1 MLRWK
6 RISRYS
12 SPEQYVFATDSPR
25 AGENRG
31 RQPICLATVMRHH
44 IQPAAKR
51 VGITKRIAWHTFRRT
66 YSTLLHKNGED
77 VKTVQELLR
86 HGSSKVTMDVY
97 AQAITSAKRNAQQ
110 KVVSILREEMPE
122 TLCVPGISPA
132 NFTGSPKL
140 LKRLGVP
147 DGI

>member
-1 MLRWK
+1 M
-6 RISRYS
+6 SRYTS
-12 SPEQYVFATDSPR
+12 AEQYVFATDSPR

-31 RQPICLATVMRHH
+31 RQPICLATVMRHY

-51 VGITKRIAWHTFRRT
+51 VGITKRIGWHTFRRT
-66 YSTLLHKNGED
+66 YSSLLHKNGEV
-77 VKTVQELLR
+77 VKVVQELLR

-97 AQAITSAKRNAQQ
+97 AQAVTSAKRNAQQ
-110 KVVSILREEMPE
+110 KVVSILREKEPG
-122 TLCVPGISPA
+122 TLRVPDVSPA

-140 LKRLGVP
+140 LKRFGVP